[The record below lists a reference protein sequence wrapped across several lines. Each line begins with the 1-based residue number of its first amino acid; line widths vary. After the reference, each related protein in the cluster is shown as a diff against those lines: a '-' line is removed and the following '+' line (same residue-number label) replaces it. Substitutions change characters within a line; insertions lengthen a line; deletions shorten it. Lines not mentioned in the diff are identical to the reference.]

1 MKKAEKITRP
11 LRYDLNQITYD
22 YTVEHRKRFKGLD
35 LVECLENLW
44 MEVCN
49 IIQEAGIKTISEKE
63 TQEHKMVV

>member
-1 MKKAEKITRP
+1 MYNLK
-11 LRYDLNQITYD
+11 QIPYD
-22 YTVEHRKRFKGLD
+22 YTVEVINRFKGLD

-63 TQEHKMVV
+63 MQEHKMVV